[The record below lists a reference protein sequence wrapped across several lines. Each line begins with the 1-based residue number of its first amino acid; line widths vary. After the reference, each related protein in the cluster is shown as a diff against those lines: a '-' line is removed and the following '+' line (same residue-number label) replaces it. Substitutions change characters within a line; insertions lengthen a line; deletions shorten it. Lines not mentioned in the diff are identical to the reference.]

1 MTEIERRQAEIT
13 WCANKNQVTNK
24 LFLNKLRT
32 TCQQNM
38 PMIYNS

>member
-13 WCANKNQVTNK
+13 WCADKNQVTNK